1 MKKMNEEKKEEY
13 YVWYI
18 YGIEEGPY
26 DFEKISNLIGEG
38 RLREEDKV
46 WLDRFGEW
54 KEANKIEELVPL
66 FEGRKKKIVSPEKRK
81 KKILVIEDD
90 GNLRET
96 LSDVL
101 ETEGY
106 SVVTSKDGLEGLR
119 KTYVELPDLV
129 ILDIILPE
137 LSGLEV
143 CKRLK
148 KDTQMKDIPI
158 IYLTAKDQ
166 VTDKL
171 LGLESGAEIYLT
183 KPFDMDVL
191 LEKIQ
196 NLLR

>member
-1 MKKMNEEKKEEY
+1 MNEEKKEEY

>member
-1 MKKMNEEKKEEY
+1 MNEEKKEEY

-183 KPFDMDVL
+183 KPFDMDEL
-191 LEKIQ
+191 LKKIDT
-196 NLLR
+196 LLKS